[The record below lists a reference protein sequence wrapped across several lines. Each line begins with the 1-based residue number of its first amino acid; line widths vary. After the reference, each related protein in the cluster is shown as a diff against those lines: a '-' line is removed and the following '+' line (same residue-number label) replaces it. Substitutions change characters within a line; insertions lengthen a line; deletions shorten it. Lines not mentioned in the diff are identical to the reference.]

1 MDILIIENLYK
12 KFGKKEVLKGVN
24 LAVEKGEILGLVGR
38 SGAGK
43 SVLIKTI
50 IGFFQPD
57 SGRIIINT
65 ESNFPINYSM
75 QENAI
80 YGDLTVE
87 QNLNYFATINGI
99 HGKIK
104 KQRIQELLKE
114 MSLDE
119 YRKVLVK
126 NLSGGT
132 KKRVDLACCLLPNPE
147 IIVLD
152 EPLLGL
158 DPSLISSITDLIQK
172 LHEQGKTVIISSH
185 QIQEL
190 SQICSRV
197 ILLRKGI
204 LYNIKK
210 EQLREVYSE

>member
-1 MDILIIENLYK
+1 MDILIIENLHK

-57 SGRIIINT
+57 SGRIITNT

-87 QNLNYFATINGI
+87 QNLNYFATINNI
-99 HGKIK
+99 NGKIK

-114 MSLDE
+114 MSLGE
-119 YRKVLVK
+119 YKKVLVK

-158 DPSLISSITDLIQK
+158 DPSLISSITDLIK
-172 LHEQGKTVIISSH
+172 TLHEQGKTVIISSH

-190 SQICSRV
+190 SQICSRI
-197 ILLRKGI
+197 ILLRKGL